1 MKMLYMEKKTSI
13 NSSRIA
19 IAADLGIRGWR
30 VSWRDRR
37 GCGE

>member
-19 IAADLGIRGWR
+19 IAAERVIRGWR